1 MRDSI
6 ELNHDVLANDVLTF
20 YYENGITAPFDYWW
34 IKFKDIWGKRHTV
47 KDNFF
52 CNITSSDDGN
62 TTLTIDG
69 DEKVLRVSS
78 SKSSSDTTKII
89 SEDD

>member
-1 MRDSI
+1 M
-6 ELNHDVLANDVLTF
+6 LTF

-34 IKFKDIWGKRHTV
+34 ITFEDFMGKRYTV

-52 CNITSSDDGN
+52 CNITSRDDGN

-69 DEKVLRVSS
+69 DEKVLRVSFS
-78 SKSSSDTTKII
+78 QSSSGTTKII
-89 SEDD
+89 SEDNQCCDPRGM